1 MTDPGF
7 HFAQPIWLLGLLL
20 VPLVIAWLWYSAPVR
35 RHGLETRYADGHL
48 LPFLQGEATTRVV
61 RSKRPLL
68 AWIAAWCLLLIA
80 MAGPRLGY
88 RQMNPFEAG
97 ADLVILL
104 DISRSMNIGDVPP
117 SRLHRA
123 RQEIQDLV
131 RAKQG
136 IRVGLIAFATIA
148 HVVTPLTDDGDSLLH
163 QLPGISTD
171 LVRLQ
176 GSRLSEAL
184 RRAESLL
191 AGQRK
196 DVARNILL
204 ISDGDFADKDI
215 EQQLEELNKTDT
227 RLHVLAIGT
236 KEGGPVP
243 GMMNTNREPVLS
255 LLDEDGLR
263 HLAKTS
269 GGIFRVA
276 DYRDDDVDDIVD
288 AILSHA
294 TARQNEKMQTLVW
307 NEYFYWAVLP
317 AMLILL
323 FLLRPGGN
331 ISRFGHGGSE
341 S

>member
-7 HFAQPIWLLGLLL
+7 HFAQPLWLLGLLL
-20 VPLVIAWLWYSAPVR
+20 IPLVLAWLWYSAPVR
-35 RHGLETRYADGHL
+35 RHGLETKYADGHL

-61 RSKRPLL
+61 RSKRPLMG
-68 AWIAAWCLLLIA
+68 WILVWSLLLVA

-148 HVVTPLTDDGDSLLH
+148 HVVTPITEDGDSLLH

-184 RRAESLL
+184 RRADSLL
-191 AGQRK
+191 VGQSE

-204 ISDGDFADKDI
+204 ISDGDFADTDI
-215 EQQLEELNKTDT
+215 EQQMAVLQETDT
-227 RLHVLAIGT
+227 RLHVLAVGT
-236 KEGGPVP
+236 TEGGPVP
-243 GMMNTNREPVLS
+243 GMITASREPVLS
-255 LLDEDGLR
+255 WLDKDGLR
-263 HLAKTS
+263 HLADQ
-269 GGIFRVA
+269 GGGVFRIA
-276 DYRDDDVDDIVD
+276 DYRDDDVEDIID

-307 NEYFYWAVLP
+307 NEYFYWALLP

-323 FLLRPGGN
+323 LLMRPGGK
-331 ISRFGHGGSE
+331 ILRFSSGGGS
-341 S
+341 